1 MTQANID
8 LKRVPVSL
16 KKSQLRKLYGNNQ
29 YAEDVI
35 DYINSLC
42 KKSNRSIK
50 KQTVIN
56 SHIKLAFYKFGS
68 PSQYVEVRKSD
79 L

>member
-1 MTQANID
+1 MTQTNTP

-16 KKSQLRKLYGNNQ
+16 KKSQIRKLYGNNQ
-29 YAEDVI
+29 YAQDVI

-42 KKSNRSIK
+42 KQSNRSIK

-56 SHIKLAFYKFGS
+56 SHIKKAFYKFGS
-68 PSQYVEVRKSD
+68 PAQYVEVRKSD
-79 L
+79 I